1 MIDHERPHQPVLD
14 QSERAPFPL
23 LGSVLSDSV
32 TSRAP
37 HTSHGRVAFS
47 GGVVFLSLL
56 LFRILR
62 FGTIRRPLVPLLR
75 PTLPCALLAAQPGSQ
90 VLNLQFSIFDLLHFF
105 LRCPP
110 ISYATPACSSLLF
123 RSASPRSCWR
133 VPLWIGKASPQ
144 GWTFDTSAQRSR
156 VRLETRASS
165 SSAWI

>member
-37 HTSHGRVAFS
+37 HASHGRVAFS

-62 FGTIRRPLVPLLR
+62 FGTIRRPRVPLLR
-75 PTLPCALLAAQPGSQ
+75 PTLRCALLAAQPGSQ
-90 VLNLQFSIFDLLHFF
+90 VLNLQFSIFES
-105 LRCPP
+105 
-110 ISYATPACSSLLF
+110 I
-123 RSASPRSCWR
+123 SASA
-133 VPLWIGKASPQ
+133 VPGIPNLYKETATLSPSGQYFLLSASGTHYLGVTWIEA
-144 GWTFDTSAQRSR
+144 R
-156 VRLETRASS
+156 
-165 SSAWI
+165 